1 MKKFVS
7 FILLVAAFSLVW
19 SCSKESGQTQSQPQP
34 VKANQAVAA
43 QQQPADEFTYP
54 KAPDF
59 VLTDNNG
66 NTLRLSDHKG
76 KVIILDFWATWCPP
90 CRKEIPGFVSLYEK
104 YKEQGVE
111 IIGIALDRQGWD
123 VVRPF
128 MADYNIS
135 YPIALGNQ
143 QVVMAY
149 GGIQSIPT
157 TFVINKKGEVVDR
170 VVGYRP
176 VSYFESH
183 IVRLINE

>member
-1 MKKFVS
+1 MKKFFSVVL
-7 FILLVAAFSLVW
+7 FVTAFTLVW
-19 SCSKESGQTQSQPQP
+19 SCSKESGQAQSGPRP
-34 VKANQAVAA
+34 VKPSSAVAS
-43 QQQPADEFTYP
+43 QSQPADEFTYP
-54 KAPDF
+54 TAPDF
-59 VLTDNNG
+59 AVTDHNG
-66 NTLRLSDHKG
+66 NLLRLSDHKG

-104 YKEQGVE
+104 YKDQGVE
-111 IIGIALDRQGWD
+111 IIGIALDRQGWA

-149 GGIQSIPT
+149 GGIESIPT
-157 TFVINKKGEVVDR
+157 TFVINKKGQVVDR

-183 IVRLINE
+183 IVRLLNE